1 MSSRLSAIVGA
12 RITEFRRNMARVRRT
27 IRSIPRRTVTHVT
40 VVTEEAEKQIAK
52 FQNRLARLAN
62 TIRALGTVMSNMGQG
77 AMLIVSPALI
87 PILASVAGL
96 LGSLGPM
103 IGTIAGSTFALAT
116 AFGFAGGAALA
127 FGAAAIPTIQKLFDE
142 NTKLNSA
149 QKAAKNELKKLQ
161 KTWKGITKDL
171 EKPVLEAFSKSMQFA
186 NKTLKMARPL
196 FDSAAKAANNLL
208 DSLNKS
214 LDSGPV
220 KAFFDYMNKQGG
232 PILETVGKAVGNLMK
247 GFMSMMTAFGPL
259 AEKTAQGFLK
269 MSEGFAAWAAGLSK
283 SEKFQSFVNYINENM
298 PKIRAIFRDAL
309 AGVTYFFA
317 AFGPLSSDMM
327 TSLQDMMA
335 RFKEW
340 SKGLSENQQFQK
352 FIGYIKANAPQVIAL
367 IGNITTF
374 LVNLGIA
381 MAPLGQKML
390 ELVNTFL
397 SWSSSML
404 QTYPIIGQIFGGLLM
419 GVGVVQMLAPLILMI
434 TSMFSGFSA
443 ILVKIFPEV
452 GRFFTML
459 QTKSIAAIRTSILW
473 LGKMI
478 AGAAK
483 WAASLIASIAKV
495 IAKYAVLAAKATLH
509 AAKVALSFTV
519 TMIKA
524 AAKAALSMIKSMAQ
538 IIAKYAV
545 LAAKSVIHAAK
556 VAASWVVAMGPVGW
570 VIATVVALVALIIAN
585 WDKIKAWTSKTFSK
599 IVSIMRQKM
608 DEAKQK
614 VKGVLDKIKGIFD
627 GMDLFASGKAI
638 IQSAIDGLMAMKS
651 KIVGKVE
658 GIVGAVRDLWP
669 FSPAKEGPLSDIHR
683 MDFGGPITKSI
694 ARAKK
699 PIMSSMTS
707 LAGAARNAFTPDVAL
722 ADIGGSVKVGANIKT
737 TTSDISSKK
746 DENKMLKG
754 LLDATL
760 QQNQIL
766 MELLQK
772 EPNPQSIEIDG
783 HEVVNVLYKP
793 MKEVMDFNENRFSG
807 GGTY

>member
-40 VVTEEAEKQIAK
+40 VVTEEAERRINK
-52 FQNRLARLAN
+52 FQNSIARLAN
-62 TIRALGTVMSNMGQG
+62 SIRALGTVMSSMGQG
-77 AMLIVSPALI
+77 AMLIASPAI
-87 PILASVAGL
+87 VPIIASLVGL

-186 NKTLKMARPL
+186 NKTLKMSRPL

-259 AEKTAQGFLK
+259 AENTAQGFLK
-269 MSEGFAAWAAGLSK
+269 MSEGFASWAAGLSK
-283 SEKFQSFVNYINENM
+283 SEKFQSFVSYINENM

-309 AGVTYFFA
+309 AGVSYFFA
-317 AFGPLSSDMM
+317 AFGPLSADMM
-327 TSLQDMMA
+327 TGLQDMMA
-335 RFKEW
+335 KFKEW

-352 FIGYIKANAPQVIAL
+352 FIGYIRDNAPMAISL
-367 IGNITTF
+367 IGNITSF

-381 MAPLGQKML
+381 IAPIGSKVL
-390 ELVNTFL
+390 ELVNGFF
-397 SWSSSML
+397 SWTSSMMEAH
-404 QTYPIIGQIFGGLLM
+404 PWIGKIIAIAVMLGGAFMASL
-419 GVGVVQMLAPLILMI
+419 PLIIAVRTAFAGFPAVVSAAFGKISPVLSSFSTKVLSTA
-434 TSMFSGFSA
+434 TSVISS
-443 ILVKIFPEV
+443 L
-452 GRFFTML
+452 GR
-459 QTKSIAAIRTSILW
+459 
-473 LGKMI
+473 MI

-483 WAASLIASIAKV
+483 WAASLIAKIASV
-495 IAKYAVLAAKATLH
+495 IARFAVMSAKAAIH
-509 AAKVALSFTV
+509 AGKVALSFTL

-524 AAKAALSMIKSMAQ
+524 AAKAAASMIKSMAK

-545 LAAKSVIHAAK
+545 LAAKSMIHAAK

-570 VIATVVALVALIIAN
+570 VIMTVIALVALIIAN
-585 WDKIKAWTSKTFSK
+585 WDKIKTWTSKTFSK

-614 VKGVLDKIKGIFD
+614 VKGVLDKIKGFFD

-694 ARAKK
+694 TRAKK

-722 ADIGGSVKVGANIKT
+722 ADIGGSAKVGANVTPHAPFEFESKANHEDVIKAAAT
-737 TTSDISSKK
+737 DTSKVEKIL
-746 DENKMLKG
+746 E
-754 LLDATL
+754 
-760 QQNQIL
+760 QIL
-766 MELLQK
+766 KSNQF
-772 EPNPQSIEIDG
+772 I
-783 HEVVNVLYKP
+783 VLDSGALVGQTY
-793 MKEVMDFNENRFSG
+793 NEYDRAG
-807 GGTY
+807 GNKTSLDERWGRR

>member
-404 QTYPIIGQIFGGLLM
+404 QTYPIIGQIFGGLLI

-545 LAAKSVIHAAK
+545 LAAKSMIHAAK

-737 TTSDISSKK
+737 TTSDISSNK

-793 MKEVMDFNENRFSG
+793 MKEVMDFNNNRFSG

>member
-40 VVTEEAEKQIAK
+40 VVTEEAERRINK
-52 FQNRLARLAN
+52 FQNSIARLAN
-62 TIRALGTVMSNMGQG
+62 SIRALGTVMSSMGQG
-77 AMLIVSPALI
+77 AMLIASPAI
-87 PILASVAGL
+87 VPIIASLVGL

-186 NKTLKMARPL
+186 NKTLKMSRPL

-283 SEKFQSFVNYINENM
+283 SEKFQSFVSYINENM

-309 AGVTYFFA
+309 AGVSYFFA
-317 AFGPLSSDMM
+317 AFGPLSADMM
-327 TSLQDMMA
+327 TGLQDMMA
-335 RFKEW
+335 KFKEW

-352 FIGYIKANAPQVIAL
+352 FIGYIRDNAPMAISL
-367 IGNITTF
+367 IGNITSF

-381 MAPLGQKML
+381 IAPIGSKVL
-390 ELVNTFL
+390 ELVNGFF
-397 SWSSSML
+397 SWTSSMMEAH
-404 QTYPIIGQIFGGLLM
+404 PWIGKIIAIAVMLGGAFMASL
-419 GVGVVQMLAPLILMI
+419 PLIIAVRTAFAGFPAVVAAAFGKLMPVLSSFKLSMI
-434 TSMFSGFSA
+434 TGFKMLGTQVLKTTTSV
-443 ILVKIFPEV
+443 LSSL
-452 GRFFTML
+452 GR
-459 QTKSIAAIRTSILW
+459 
-473 LGKMI
+473 MI

-483 WAASLIASIAKV
+483 WAASVIGKIVSV

-519 TMIKA
+519 TMVKA
-524 AAKAALSMIKSMAQ
+524 AAKAALSMVKSMAK

-545 LAAKSVIHAAK
+545 LAAKSMVHAAK
-556 VAASWVVAMGPVGW
+556 VAASWFIAMGPIGW

-585 WDKIKAWTSKTFSK
+585 WDKIKSWTSKTFSK

-614 VKGVLDKIKGIFD
+614 VKGILDKIKGFFD

-638 IQSAIDGLMAMKS
+638 IQSAIDGLMAMKN
-651 KIVGKVE
+651 KIVSKTK

-694 ARAKK
+694 TRAKK

-707 LAGAARNAFTPDVAL
+707 LAGAAR
-722 ADIGGSVKVGANIKT
+722 
-737 TTSDISSKK
+737 
-746 DENKMLKG
+746 
-754 LLDATL
+754 
-760 QQNQIL
+760 
-766 MELLQK
+766 
-772 EPNPQSIEIDG
+772 
-783 HEVVNVLYKP
+783 
-793 MKEVMDFNENRFSG
+793 
-807 GGTY
+807 

>member
-40 VVTEEAEKQIAK
+40 VVTEEAERRINK
-52 FQNRLARLAN
+52 FQNSIARLAN
-62 TIRALGTVMSNMGQG
+62 SIRALGTVMSSMGQG
-77 AMLIVSPALI
+77 AMLIASPAI
-87 PILASVAGL
+87 VPIIASLVGL

-220 KAFFDYMNKQGG
+220 KAFFEYMNKQGG
-232 PILETVGKAVGNLMK
+232 PILETVGKGVGNLMK

-259 AEKTAQGFLK
+259 AENTAQGFLK
-269 MSEGFAAWAAGLSK
+269 MSEGFASWAAGLSK
-283 SEKFQSFVNYINENM
+283 SEKFQSFVSYINENM

-309 AGVTYFFA
+309 AGVSYFFA

-327 TSLQDMMA
+327 ASLQDMMA

-340 SKGLSENQQFQK
+340 SKSLSENQQFQK
-352 FIGYIKANAPQVIAL
+352 FIGYIRANAPQVIAL
-367 IGNITTF
+367 IGNIATF

-390 ELVNTFL
+390 EMVNTFL

-404 QTYPIIGQIFGGLLM
+404 QTYPIIGQIFGGLLI
-419 GVGVVQMLAPLILMI
+419 GVGVIQMLTPLILMV

-443 ILVKIFPEV
+443 VLVKIFPEV

-478 AGAAK
+478 ASAAS
-483 WAASLIASIAKV
+483 WAARMVASIAKV
-495 IAKYAVLAAKATLH
+495 IGKYAVLAAKATLH

-524 AAKAALSMIKSMAQ
+524 AAKAALSMIKSMAK
-538 IIAKYAV
+538 IIAKYAI
-545 LAAKSVIHAAK
+545 LAAKSMIHAAK

-599 IVSIMRQKM
+599 IVS
-608 DEAKQK
+608 
-614 VKGVLDKIKGIFD
+614 
-627 GMDLFASGKAI
+627 
-638 IQSAIDGLMAMKS
+638 
-651 KIVGKVE
+651 
-658 GIVGAVRDLWP
+658 
-669 FSPAKEGPLSDIHR
+669 
-683 MDFGGPITKSI
+683 
-694 ARAKK
+694 
-699 PIMSSMTS
+699 
-707 LAGAARNAFTPDVAL
+707 
-722 ADIGGSVKVGANIKT
+722 
-737 TTSDISSKK
+737 
-746 DENKMLKG
+746 
-754 LLDATL
+754 
-760 QQNQIL
+760 
-766 MELLQK
+766 
-772 EPNPQSIEIDG
+772 
-783 HEVVNVLYKP
+783 
-793 MKEVMDFNENRFSG
+793 
-807 GGTY
+807 

>member
-12 RITEFRRNMARVRRT
+12 RITEFRRNMARVKR
-27 IRSIPRRTVTHVT
+27 IIKDIPKNTVTRIR
-40 VVTEEAEKQIAK
+40 VVTDEAEKQIAK

-77 AMLIVSPALI
+77 AMLIASPALI

-96 LGSLGPM
+96 LGHLGPM

-186 NKTLKMARPL
+186 NKTLKMSRPL

-259 AEKTAQGFLK
+259 AENTAQGFLK

-283 SEKFQSFVNYINENM
+283 SEKFQSFVSYINENM

-340 SKGLSENQQFQK
+340 SKSLSENQQFQK

-404 QTYPIIGQIFGGLLM
+404 QTYPIIGQIFGGLLI

-495 IAKYAVLAAKATLH
+495 IGKYAVLAAKATLH

-524 AAKAALSMIKSMAQ
+524 AAKAAVSMVKSMAK

-545 LAAKSVIHAAK
+545 LAAKSMVHAAK
-556 VAASWVVAMGPVGW
+556 VAASWFIAMGPIGW

-585 WDKIKAWTSKTFSK
+585 WDKIKSWTSKTFSK

-638 IQSAIDGLMAMKS
+638 IQSAIDGLMAMKN
-651 KIVGKVE
+651 KIVSKTK

-694 ARAKK
+694 TRAKK

-722 ADIGGSVKVGANIKT
+722 AD
-737 TTSDISSKK
+737 
-746 DENKMLKG
+746 
-754 LLDATL
+754 
-760 QQNQIL
+760 
-766 MELLQK
+766 
-772 EPNPQSIEIDG
+772 
-783 HEVVNVLYKP
+783 
-793 MKEVMDFNENRFSG
+793 
-807 GGTY
+807 

>member
-1 MSSRLSAIVGA
+1 MSSRLSAVVGA

-40 VVTEEAEKQIAK
+40 VVTEEAERRINK
-52 FQNRLARLAN
+52 FQNSIARLAN
-62 TIRALGTVMSNMGQG
+62 SIRALGTVMSSMGQG
-77 AMLIVSPALI
+77 AMLIASPAI
-87 PILASVAGL
+87 VPIIASLVGL

-208 DSLNKS
+208 DSLNMS

-232 PILETVGKAVGNLMK
+232 PMLEKVGKAIGNLMK

-259 AEKTAQGFLK
+259 AENTAQGFLK
-269 MSEGFAAWAAGLSK
+269 MSEGFASWAAGLSK
-283 SEKFQSFVNYINENM
+283 SEKFQSFVSYINENM

-309 AGVTYFFA
+309 AGVSYFFA
-317 AFGPLSSDMM
+317 AFGPLSADMM
-327 TSLQDMMA
+327 TGLQDMMA
-335 RFKEW
+335 KFKEW

-352 FIGYIKANAPQVIAL
+352 FIGYIRDNAPMAISL
-367 IGNITTF
+367 IGNIATF

-381 MAPLGQKML
+381 IAPIGSKML
-390 ELVNTFL
+390 ELVNGFF
-397 SWSSSML
+397 SWTSSMMEAH
-404 QTYPIIGQIFGGLLM
+404 PWIGKIIAIAVMLGGAFMASL
-419 GVGVVQMLAPLILMI
+419 PLIIAVRTAFAGFPAVVSAAFEKI
-434 TSMFSGFSA
+434 TPVLSSFSTKVLSTA
-443 ILVKIFPEV
+443 TSVISSL
-452 GRFFTML
+452 GR
-459 QTKSIAAIRTSILW
+459 
-473 LGKMI
+473 MI

-483 WAASLIASIAKV
+483 WAASLIAKIASV
-495 IAKYAVLAAKATLH
+495 IARFAVMSAKAAIH
-509 AAKVALSFTV
+509 AGKVALSFTV
-519 TMIKA
+519 TMVKA
-524 AAKAALSMIKSMAQ
+524 AAKAAASMIKSMAQ

-545 LAAKSVIHAAK
+545 LAAKSMIHAAK

-585 WDKIKAWTSKTFSK
+585 WDKIKSWTSKTFSK

-614 VKGVLDKIKGIFD
+614 VKGILDKIKGFFD

-638 IQSAIDGLMAMKS
+638 IQSAIDGLMAMKN
-651 KIVGKVE
+651 KIVSKTK

-694 ARAKK
+694 TRAKK

-737 TTSDISSKK
+737 TTSDIS
-746 DENKMLKG
+746 DNNNENKMLKS

-766 MELLQK
+766 TELLQK
-772 EPNPQSIEIDG
+772 DPNPQPINMDG
-783 HEVVNVLYKP
+783 REVAQIIYNP
-793 MKEVMDFNENRFSG
+793 MKDIMDFNENRFSG